1 MAQDHTIRAFD
12 EDMGQLNSLI
22 AQMGGQ
28 AESLIR
34 DAVDALRRGDHDL
47 AAQVIAR
54 DKQLDAIEAQIERL
68 AIQLIALRAPVAS
81 DLRHVVAAFKI
92 SGMLERVGDHAKN
105 IARSTLKIVDFRFAA
120 LAQVPAI
127 AEIAE
132 GMIHSAL
139 DAYAAQDAQLA
150 QDVVARDD
158 QVDALYRDL
167 IRNLIENLSEK
178 TANVITATEL
188 LLVARHIERI
198 GDNATNIAE
207 AVYYAATG
215 VVMPDR
221 HKNAG

>member
-12 EDMGQLNSLI
+12 DDMGQLNALI

-28 AESLIR
+28 AETLIR
-34 DAVDALRRGDHDL
+34 DSIEALRRGDHDL
-47 AAQVIAR
+47 AKEVIVR
-54 DKQLDAIEAQIERL
+54 DRLLDALEAEVERL

-105 IARSTLKIVDFRFAA
+105 IARSTLKIEDFRLSA
-120 LAQVPAI
+120 LAEVPAI

-139 DAYAAQDAQLA
+139 DSYAAQDAALA
-150 QDVVARDD
+150 EDVVARDE

-167 IRNLIENLSEK
+167 IRDLIELLSTK

-188 LLVARHIERI
+188 LLIARNLERI

-215 VVMPDR
+215 AVMPDR
-221 HKNAG
+221 HKSAE

>member
-12 EDMGQLNSLI
+12 EDMGRLNGLI

-28 AESLIR
+28 AENLIR

-47 AAQVIAR
+47 AAQVIVR
-54 DKQLDAIEAQIERL
+54 DKQLDAIEAEVERL

-120 LAQVPAI
+120 LARVPAI

-139 DAYAAQDAQLA
+139 DAYAAQDAALA
-150 QDVVARDD
+150 EDVVARDE

-167 IRNLIENLSEK
+167 IRSLIEHLSEQS
-178 TANVITATEL
+178 ANVITATEL
-188 LLVARHIERI
+188 LLVARNIERI
-198 GDNATNIAE
+198 GDNATNVAE

-215 VVMPDR
+215 MVMPDR
-221 HKNAG
+221 HKTAG

>member
-12 EDMGQLNSLI
+12 DDMGQLNGLI

-28 AESLIR
+28 AESLIH
-34 DAVDALRRGDHDL
+34 DAVDALRRGDHEL
-47 AAQVIAR
+47 ATQVIAR
-54 DKQLDAIEAQIERL
+54 DKHLDAIEAEVERL
-68 AIQLIALRAPVAS
+68 AIQLIALRAPVAG
-81 DLRHVVAAFKI
+81 DLRQVVAAFKI

-105 IARSTLKIVDFRFAA
+105 IARGTLKIQDFRFAA
-120 LAQVPAI
+120 LARVPAV

-139 DAYAAQDAQLA
+139 DAYAAQDARLA
-150 QDVVARDD
+150 EDVVARDD

-167 IRNLIENLSEK
+167 IRDLIEHLSEQ
-178 TANVITATEL
+178 AGNVITATEL
-188 LLVARHIERI
+188 LLVARNIERI

-215 VVMPDR
+215 TVMPDR
-221 HKNAG
+221 HKNV

>member
-1 MAQDHTIRAFD
+1 
-12 EDMGQLNSLI
+12 MGRLNALI
-22 AQMGGQ
+22 AQMGGL
-28 AESLIR
+28 AETQFR
-34 DAVDALRRGDHDL
+34 DAVDALLRGDHEG
-47 AAQVIAR
+47 ASTVVAR
-54 DKQLDAIEAQIERL
+54 DKQLDAIEAEVERL
-68 AIQLIALRAPVAS
+68 AIQLIATRAPLAD
-81 DLRHVVAAFKI
+81 DLRGVIAAFKI

-105 IARSTLKIVDFRFAA
+105 IARSTLKIRNFRFAG
-120 LAQVPAI
+120 LARVPAI

-139 DAYAAQDAQLA
+139 DAYAAQDAGLA

-167 IRNLIENLSEK
+167 IRHLIEHLSEQA
-178 TANVITATEL
+178 ANVITATEL
-188 LLVARHIERI
+188 LLVARNIERI

-221 HKNAG
+221 HKTVE